1 MINKVKESWNFKK
14 IFEDLNREFA
24 TAENMLNRNF
34 ITTGE
39 SKTSVKRNVPY
50 FYGYQIIVGPDGKP
64 HISEFGN
71 VKPSKKALVESDIR
85 EPLVDAMFNEKDST
99 YVVTAEMPGVT
110 KEDIKVKISEKTVVI
125 SAERADKKY
134 YSEFPLD
141 LELNANSA
149 KVRYI
154 NGILEI
160 KIKTKEQP
168 KPKSTGVKVE

>member
-1 MINKVKESWNFKK
+1 MVKESWIFKK
-14 IFEDLNREFA
+14 IFEDLDREFA
-24 TAENMLNRNF
+24 TAENMLNRIF

-39 SKTSVKRNVPY
+39 SETSVKRNVPY
-50 FYGYQIIVGPDGKP
+50 YYGYQIIVGPDGKP

-85 EPLVDAMFNEKDST
+85 EPLVDARFSEKDST

-168 KPKSTGVKVE
+168 KPNSTNVKVE